1 MFRTTEY
8 SAVYQQIV
16 DTYGVPNYK
25 EANPAVPACVTF
37 PFLFGVM
44 FGDVMHGAMLLGFAL
59 WICYAGRPGGAGGF
73 AKAAYPLRHF
83 LLAMGFFAT
92 YCGFCYNDYSS
103 TPIYTFGDS
112 CYEFTEGKPEAYLKP
127 DCVYPLGVDPVC
139 YMAVQELTF
148 MNSLKMKLSVI
159 FGVAQMSMGIFFKG
173 SNAVYNRSFIDF
185 FFEFVPQI
193 IVLSCL
199 FGYMDLMIIIKWLT
213 DWSGREGTAPAV
225 VSTMIDMFLNMGK
238 PTTLTD
244 DPIFENWEIQT
255 ELELTLLSI
264 VGICV
269 PAMLLVKPIYL
280 SLTSSK
286 KHHHDDKKD
295 KLQVKNKDDDFLKV
309 EPTTLDN
316 ITELEK

>member
-1 MFRTTEY
+1 
-8 SAVYQQIV
+8 
-16 DTYGVPNYK
+16 
-25 EANPAVPACVTF
+25 
-37 PFLFGVM
+37 
-44 FGDVMHGAMLLGFAL
+44 
-59 WICYAGRPGGAGGF
+59 
-73 AKAAYPLRHF
+73 
-83 LLAMGFFAT
+83 
-92 YCGFCYNDYSS
+92 
-103 TPIYTFGDS
+103 
-112 CYEFTEGKPEAYLKP
+112 
-127 DCVYPLGVDPVC
+127 
-139 YMAVQELTF
+139 
-148 MNSLKMKLSVI
+148 
-159 FGVAQMSMGIFFKG
+159 
-173 SNAVYNRSFIDF
+173 
-185 FFEFVPQI
+185 
-193 IVLSCL
+193 
-199 FGYMDLMIIIKWLT
+199 MDLMIIIKWLT

-255 ELELTLLSI
+255 ELELSLLSI